1 MKKYKDYIKEDGD
14 LDEEKLFSDFS
25 AIIVPLAINEEV
37 IQKITG
43 SLNKE
48 REFDLLM
55 EYYTK
60 RKEIAK
66 EYVKKIKEG
75 EEN

>member
-14 LDEEKLFSDFS
+14 LDEEKLISDLS

-37 IQKITG
+37 IQKITE
-43 SLNKE
+43 SLDKE
-48 REFDLLM
+48 REFNLLI

-60 RKEIAK
+60 RKKLAK